1 MEQMSENAANKKEIL
16 SDLIAKESAVA
27 SSLSDSSAD
36 SGTDS
41 SSQASGDDDPREMS
55 EWEKKLEKLG

>member
-41 SSQASGDDDPREMS
+41 PSQASGDDPREMS
-55 EWEKKLEKLG
+55 EWEKKLEQLG